1 MLLFTLTG
9 PIYLDLVA
17 EVYWQVI
24 LVQYLGLFLMGS
36 TVLGIGLVYSAL
48 TENQVI
54 SGILSVV
61 TTLGLFL
68 LSWVADAT
76 SGITRKVIEE
86 TTILSHYS
94 SFNQGIID
102 LKDIVYYCLLIVLT
116 LLLAQKFVEDSRWN
130 K

>member
-1 MLLFTLTG
+1 
-9 PIYLDLVA
+9 
-17 EVYWQVI
+17 
-24 LVQYLGLFLMGS
+24 MGS